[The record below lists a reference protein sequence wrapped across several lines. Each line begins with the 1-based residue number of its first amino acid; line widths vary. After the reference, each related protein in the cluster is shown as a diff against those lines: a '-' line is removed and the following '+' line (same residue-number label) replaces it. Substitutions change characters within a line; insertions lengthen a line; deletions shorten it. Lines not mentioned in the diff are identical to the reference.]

1 MESFLNGDHA
11 LAVKCN
17 FRASHK
23 EIVMD
28 LFTVGIRDSEISL
41 RLKMQNYINLHAVL
55 DMADHSAVLKQQ
67 NLDMLAENVEES
79 KRVVVIL
86 SE

>member
-28 LFTVGIRDSEISL
+28 LFAVGIRDSEISQT
-41 RLKMQNYINLHAVL
+41 QNV
-55 DMADHSAVLKQQ
+55 K
-67 NLDMLAENVEES
+67 
-79 KRVVVIL
+79 
-86 SE
+86 